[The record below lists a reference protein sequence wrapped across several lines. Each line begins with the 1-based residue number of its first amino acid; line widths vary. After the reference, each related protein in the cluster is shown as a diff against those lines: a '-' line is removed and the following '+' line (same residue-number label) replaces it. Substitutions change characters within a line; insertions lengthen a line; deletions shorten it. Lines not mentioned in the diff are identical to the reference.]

1 MLINYLSIIS
11 GDQNINPLE
20 ILTTWGSKKI
30 RKIGLQIKRK
40 LWIETLWDSYYYSN
54 TQYIEEMVIWDNKK
68 KNKRGTTD
76 SHKNFKVN
84 LLITDILL

>member
-20 ILTTWGSKKI
+20 ILTSRGSKKM

-40 LWIETLWDSYYYSN
+40 FRMERLWDSYTIHRRNDYMG
-54 TQYIEEMVIWDNKK
+54 Q
-68 KNKRGTTD
+68 
-76 SHKNFKVN
+76 
-84 LLITDILL
+84 